1 MKSKKTVL
9 AAVLTGI
16 LLYGCRGLSGSD
28 TFVPEANSI
37 YIAKDG
43 TIFSAMVESY
53 GEGNYQ
59 QDEFEQF
66 LMNELSSYNADAGS
80 DSAFRNTEGSEPLP
94 VSLTSSE
101 LKEGRAV
108 AVYQYRDAES
118 FLDFTKNYNEVLCQ
132 VLNLE
137 TDTVL
142 NGKSKGWLT
151 GKEWQKPAKTRNSES
166 SKAESSEL
174 DKLDK
179 GRIVLIETENPV
191 LIQTEGTILYM
202 TKDIVPAG
210 KNTAQIPA
218 GTHYIIFK

>member
-1 MKSKKTVL
+1 MKNLKVVL
-9 AAVLTGI
+9 AAVTAGI
-16 LLYGCRGLSGSD
+16 MLYGCKGLSRPD
-28 TFVPEANSI
+28 AFVPETNSI
-37 YIAKDG
+37 YIDRDG

-59 QDEFEQF
+59 QDEFQQF
-66 LMNELSSYNADAGS
+66 LMDELSSYNEHMGAQPLSVNKEDG
-80 DSAFRNTEGSEPLP
+80 DPLP
-94 VSLTSSE
+94 VSLKSSE
-101 LKEGRAV
+101 LKEGKAV
-108 AVYQYRDAES
+108 AVYQYRDSAS

-132 VLNLE
+132 VVNLE

-142 NGKSKGWLT
+142 NGKTKGWLT
-151 GKEWQKPAKTRNSES
+151 GGEWKKTERNGGLSE
-166 SKAESSEL
+166 AESSEL

-179 GRIVLIETENPV
+179 GRVVLIETENPV

-202 TKDIVPAG
+202 TGSLSLTG